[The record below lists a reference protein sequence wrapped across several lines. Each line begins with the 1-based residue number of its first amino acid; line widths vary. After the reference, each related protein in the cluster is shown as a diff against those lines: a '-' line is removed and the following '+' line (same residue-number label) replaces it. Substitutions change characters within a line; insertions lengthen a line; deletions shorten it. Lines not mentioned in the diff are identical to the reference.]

1 VSGGAVVVAGVLDAV
16 LREPPRSLHPVRAIG
31 RYLDAAAIAVP
42 AEPPRRAV
50 LSGGAAWLVGAAAA
64 VTAGGVVERAVRDMS
79 SRRRAVVLGVA
90 LWPLLSGR
98 LLLDE
103 VAAVERALAVDL
115 EAGRAAVARIVSRD
129 VSGLSETQVRQAG
142 LESLA
147 ENLSDSVVAP
157 LLWFGLGGLPAA
169 LAYRFANTADAMWG
183 YRTPRWRHAG
193 AVAARADDMLNLAP
207 ARVTGMGLIG
217 IGLTGVGPARVR
229 WAGLRRAARETPSP
243 NAGWPM
249 AALAL
254 RLGIR
259 LEKPGVY
266 TLNPTGRP
274 PEPADTA
281 AALRLVRRRI
291 WATFGA
297 AALVAGLRRWGRR

>member
-1 VSGGAVVVAGVLDAV
+1 
-16 LREPPRSLHPVRAIG
+16 
-31 RYLDAAAIAVP
+31 
-42 AEPPRRAV
+42 
-50 LSGGAAWLVGAAAA
+50 
-64 VTAGGVVERAVRDMS
+64 
-79 SRRRAVVLGVA
+79 VLGVA

-103 VAAVERALAVDL
+103 VGAVERALAVDL
-115 EAGRAAVARIVSRD
+115 EAGRVAVAQIVSRD
-129 VSGLSETQVRQAG
+129 VSGLPEAQVRQAG

-169 LAYRFANTADAMWG
+169 LAYRFTNTADAMWG

-193 AVAARADDMLNLAP
+193 AVAARADDLLNLAP
-207 ARVTGMGLIG
+207 ARLTG
-217 IGLTGVGPARVR
+217 IGLTLGDPAAGGRTR
-229 WAGLRRAARETPSP
+229 WAGLRRAASQTPSP

-266 TLNPTGRP
+266 ALNPTGRP

-281 AALRLVRRRI
+281 VALRLVRRRI
-291 WATFGA
+291 WATVGA
-297 AALVAGLRRWGRR
+297 AALVAGLRRRWRRR